1 MLNYTYLRCCGF
13 YVVAISKR
21 LLSLEALS
29 GYTVFLSSGHLN
41 SILRV
46 DTEEELAVIGH
57 YEQAEV
63 AGKIYSIG
71 ECVLVFVSIFIW
83 SLRNLQ
89 T

>member
-1 MLNYTYLRCCGF
+1 MLNSTYLRCPGF
-13 YVVAISKR
+13 QDVARSKR
-21 LLSLEALS
+21 LLSSETLR
-29 GYTVFLSSGHLN
+29 GYFVSLSSDYLN
-41 SILRV
+41 STLRV

-83 SLRNLQ
+83 SLWNLQ

>member
-1 MLNYTYLRCCGF
+1 
-13 YVVAISKR
+13 
-21 LLSLEALS
+21 LSFEALS
-29 GYTVFLSSGHLN
+29 GYIAILSSDHL
-41 SILRV
+41 SSTLRV
-46 DTEEELAVIGH
+46 DTEEELAVIAH